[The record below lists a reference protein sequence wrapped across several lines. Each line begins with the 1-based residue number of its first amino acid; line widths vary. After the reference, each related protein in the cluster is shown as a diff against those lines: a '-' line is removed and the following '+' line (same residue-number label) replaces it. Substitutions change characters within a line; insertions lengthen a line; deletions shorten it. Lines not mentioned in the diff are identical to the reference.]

1 MRGRVGEEKVDGIPP
16 IHREGMGGEGL
27 LAQEHAQGVR
37 GVGTLRRGE
46 VELLSCCLASPLE

>member
-1 MRGRVGEEKVDGIPP
+1 MRGRVGEEIPP

-46 VELLSCCLASPLE
+46 EELLSCCLASPLE